1 MNNIKYS
8 DLKFLHF
15 NKTLK
20 ALGEKTVVTPIHVRI
35 KPTNICNH
43 DCWYCAYHSSDVQL
57 GDQMTYRDV
66 IPYKK
71 LDEIA
76 DDIVEMGV
84 SAVTF
89 SGGGEPLLYKKLP
102 KIIEKLHK
110 GGVKVATLTNGSN
123 LKGGMSEAFQQYGT
137 WVRVSLDGY
146 DDGSYSKARGVKN
159 GEFTKLLENM
169 REFKASNTKCVL
181 GCSFIVGKDNHKHIY
196 SICKKLKEVKV
207 DHVKISGA
215 VIGNSPEENNEYHRS
230 IKKEVEKQISMAE
243 ELSDDKFGIVNHYHD
258 LEGRFKKEYNTCPYI
273 LYRPVIGADSC
284 VYTCQ
289 DKAYTESG
297 RLGSL
302 DEISFKEF
310 WYSKENL
317 NKVYELNPSESCN
330 HHCISHSKNVVIN
343 EYLSIDTEHL
353 PFT

>member
-1 MNNIKYS
+1 MNNNKYS

-20 ALGEKTVVTPIHVRI
+20 ALGEKKIIAPIHIRI
-35 KPTNICNH
+35 KPTNVCNH

-66 IPYKK
+66 IPYEK

-76 DDIVEMGV
+76 DYIVEMGV
-84 SAVTF
+84 AAVTF

-102 KIIEKLHK
+102 EIIEKLHK

-123 LKGGMSEAFQQYGT
+123 LKGRMSEAFQQYGT

-146 DDGSYSKARGVKN
+146 DDESYSKARGIKN

-169 REFKASNTKCVL
+169 REFKASGSKCVL
-181 GCSFIVGKDNHKHIY
+181 GCSFIVGKDNHKHIH
-196 SICKKLKEVKV
+196 SICKKLKEVGV

-230 IKKEVEKQISMAE
+230 IKKEVGKQISMAK

-258 LEGRFKKEYNTCPYI
+258 LENRFEKKYHTCPYI
-273 LYRPVIGADSC
+273 LYRPVIGADSY

-297 RLGSL
+297 KLGSL
-302 DEISFKEF
+302 EDISFKEF
-310 WYSKENL
+310 WHSKENL

-330 HHCISHSKNVVIN
+330 HHCISHSKNVIIN